1 MQIHSVKPKTK
12 RKTSV
17 QIGRGGKRGKTS
29 GRGMKGQKARAGGK
43 LRPEMRDIIKKIPK
57 LRGRGKNSNLPVKNS
72 VAITLSAL
80 DKAYTAGETVTHAT
94 LREKGLV
101 TAVAM
106 RSRSAKIVATG
117 ELSKKLAVSGVA
129 VTRGAREHI
138 EKAGGTVA

>member
-1 MQIHSVKPKTK
+1 MQIHSVKSKTK

-80 DKAYTAGETVTHAT
+80 EKAYAAGETVTHAT

-101 TAVAM
+101 TAVLM

-117 ELSKKLAVSGVA
+117 EISKKLAISGVA
-129 VTRGAREHI
+129 VTRGAQEHI